1 MGSAGSS
8 GWGAHRSPS
17 RVGFCAGRTSPSSG
31 QDSAGDRWT
40 GGLVRGNSPAALP
53 GHRAPRSPNGEAVL
67 GSRVLVSG
75 ADGGEAR
82 RDPARGQCAGRG
94 GTRASAPPPRRRR
107 LQAAVLT
114 GPLPGCHEEDARLGQ
129 RPGSA
134 HEPPPSSSRR
144 RRSSESSSSDGSG
157 AEPAWGSEALCE
169 TPAPPS
175 RHRPQRPHCHLRGPL
190 GLGKPPRRGQTW

>member
-1 MGSAGSS
+1 MQARPAGGLTAHPHASGSVQAGQAPPQGRTVLETGGQVASS
-8 GWGAHRSPS
+8 VGTVLPPSLDTVPRGVRTVRRFWGAEFSS
-17 RVGFCAGRTSPSSG
+17 LGLTVGKHGATPRG
-31 QDSAGDRWT
+31 DSA
-40 GGLVRGNSPAALP
+40 L
-53 GHRAPRSPNGEAVL
+53 
-67 GSRVLVSG
+67 
-75 ADGGEAR
+75 GGEAR
-82 RDPARGQCAGRG
+82 G
-94 GTRASAPPPRRRR
+94 PRRRR

-114 GPLPGCHEEDARLGQ
+114 GPLPGCHEEDARLGR

-134 HEPPPSSSRR
+134 HEPPASSSRR
-144 RRSSESSSSDGSG
+144 RPSSESSSSDGSG